1 MGSYGERSVDAKSI
15 LDPSGIV
22 YEGLENNVVEGATA
36 QVYIKGMLGLGEEVW
51 DAEAYEQ
58 INPQITSG
66 DGAFAWDVPT
76 GEYKVKVT
84 KEGYEEASTDWLP
97 VLPIQTGHKI
107 SLKSKVA
114 PEVVLSKANPDCIE
128 LEFSQYMKAKDDLDV
143 SGLDVDHIEWVDP
156 QEASESDGYGMLS
169 KTLRVYPKQELSQG
183 SQIDLGIKGA
193 QNYVGAQLSNG
204 NWKKSLTVEKY
215 PSKLVA
221 NYENAVVLQNGES
234 VQVIAYVR
242 YGDGSVVSG
251 QKVIAKLESSSIATI
266 EGNSYAE
273 AVTDSEG
280 KAQFA
285 LKGGLVGL
293 TKLTL
298 EAEGTGLA
306 KTIMV
311 RTTND
316 AAQPS
321 RPVARI
327 GDVVFD
333 ATSPKEN
340 SITVPK
346 GAILDLSCATQ
357 GATIYYTTDNTCP
370 CKTPEEGGT
379 RMEYTGPITVTENT
393 KYRICA
399 YKEGMSFDGYSER
412 LNIDVTVKEDDT
424 PVEPIVP
431 DNPSSPTSPNSPDN
445 SGAELDQTKAG
456 NTNDTSVSAAT
467 GDSLVP
473 YAFTAL
479 LLSVCA
485 GVVLVCIEERGTGK
499 FNTLFL

>member
-1 MGSYGERSVDAKSI
+1 
-15 LDPSGIV
+15 
-22 YEGLENNVVEGATA
+22 
-36 QVYIKGMLGLGEEVW
+36 
-51 DAEAYEQ
+51 
-58 INPQITSG
+58 
-66 DGAFAWDVPT
+66 
-76 GEYKVKVT
+76 
-84 KEGYEEASTDWLP
+84 
-97 VLPIQTGHKI
+97 
-107 SLKSKVA
+107 
-114 PEVVLSKANPDCIE
+114 
-128 LEFSQYMKAKDDLDV
+128 
-143 SGLDVDHIEWVDP
+143 
-156 QEASESDGYGMLS
+156 
-169 KTLRVYPKQELSQG
+169 
-183 SQIDLGIKGA
+183 
-193 QNYVGAQLSNG
+193 
-204 NWKKSLTVEKY
+204 
-215 PSKLVA
+215 
-221 NYENAVVLQNGES
+221 
-234 VQVIAYVR
+234 
-242 YGDGSVVSG
+242 
-251 QKVIAKLESSSIATI
+251 
-266 EGNSYAE
+266 
-273 AVTDSEG
+273 
-280 KAQFA
+280 
-285 LKGGLVGL
+285 
-293 TKLTL
+293 
-298 EAEGTGLA
+298 
-306 KTIMV
+306 MV

-399 YKEGMSFDGYSER
+399 YREGMSFDDYSER
-412 LNIDVTVKEDDT
+412 LNIDVAVKEDDT

-431 DNPSSPTSPNSPDN
+431 DVPSNPTSPNSPDN

-485 GVVLVCIEERGTGK
+485 GVVLVALKRRNREI
-499 FNTLFL
+499 